1 MALTWML
8 CVFLHQ
14 CGVPSLCRH
23 SSWPESLCFSRAHSG
38 MDLGLE
44 RQHPGK
50 TAKINFAEPNRST
63 ISGCEVSQL
72 LLIQNSSANDISLRQ
87 RFCVV

>member
-1 MALTWML
+1 
-8 CVFLHQ
+8 
-14 CGVPSLCRH
+14 
-23 SSWPESLCFSRAHSG
+23 
-38 MDLGLE
+38 MDSGLE